1 MANVDTNTLSWKGT
15 NLILLKKKEKK
26 KKHPW
31 FYQNI
36 IWNWYPN
43 AWVFDWEHICFVLFG
58 GRVFQQTV
66 GITMGTNC
74 VPILADF
81 PLFVR
86 SRFHTRTSH
95 EKQQEASPI
104 L

>member
-1 MANVDTNTLSWKGT
+1 MLEF
-15 NLILLKKKEKK
+15 LID
-26 KKHPW
+26 
-31 FYQNI
+31 NI
-36 IWNWYPN
+36 
-43 AWVFDWEHICFVLFG
+43 FVLFG

-74 VPILADF
+74 SPLLADF

-86 SRFHTRTSH
+86 SRFHTGTCH